1 VKQKRLLS
9 KENPVNKIL
18 IKEIFEQPEAINKL
32 IFNESENVAE
42 ICEKVRGKFDYIL
55 IAARGTS
62 DNAARYAQYL
72 LGSFNEIQVA
82 LATPSLYTTYQ
93 TPPSLKG
100 ALVIGISQSGQSPDI
115 VSVLTA
121 AKEQRRP
128 TICITNDPSSPLADE
143 ADHVIPLGCGIEKAI
158 AATKTYTSTL
168 SALSLLSCFL
178 SEDRNTRLDDL
189 KKIPEKISEVLK
201 NSIENIEQT
210 QRYRY
215 MNHCVVIGRGFNYST
230 AFEISLKIKELT
242 RVIATP
248 YSSADFTHGPI
259 AMVNKGFPIFVIAPS
274 GKMFDHI
281 FRFSK
286 TLTELEAELIII
298 SDHKNILEMGKTSF
312 ALPKNTPE
320 WLSPITAII
329 PGQLFARQLAIA
341 KGLDSDNPEGLLK
354 VTQTY

>member
-1 VKQKRLLS
+1 M
-9 KENPVNKIL
+9 NKIL
-18 IKEIFEQPEAINKL
+18 IKEILEQPEVINNFIQNQSK
-32 IFNESENVAE
+32 NVAD
-42 ICEKVRGKFDYIL
+42 ICEKVKGKFDYIL

-72 LGSFNEIQVA
+72 LGSYNEIQVA

-115 VSVLTA
+115 VSVISTA
-121 AKEQRRP
+121 NKQGRP
-128 TICITNDPSSPLADE
+128 TICITNDPTSPLALE
-143 ADHVIPLGCGIEKAI
+143 ADYVIPLGCGVEKAI

-168 SALSLLSCFL
+168 SALSLLSCYL
-178 SEDRNTRLDDL
+178 SEDRNSRLENL
-189 KKIPEKISEVLK
+189 KILPEKITEVLN
-201 NSIENIEQT
+201 NSIETIEKT

-248 YSSADFTHGPI
+248 YSSADFSHGPI
-259 AMVNKGFPIFVIAPS
+259 AMINKGFPIFVIAPS
-274 GKMFDHI
+274 GKMFSHI
-281 FRFSK
+281 YDFSK
-286 TLTELEAELIII
+286 ILTDLEAELIVI
-298 SDHKNILEMGKTSF
+298 SDNKKILGMGKTSF
-312 ALPKNTPE
+312 ILPKNTPE
-320 WLSPITAII
+320 WLSPIIAII
-329 PGQLFARQLAIA
+329 PGQLFARQLAIS